1 MNYPL
6 PPPTISCC
14 TFIPHRLLLSPMLI
28 LSLSPIRASY
38 PALSLDYP
46 DGCELGLNKMS
57 NVCACWDGWS
67 PWSHIIGLSH
77 NLGAAMLSTK
87 GTHIFTMLPSA
98 YGSNDS
104 NKASRYLD
112 VCGQLL
118 ETAME
123 KNPTAFPEFGGK
135 DNDLRFIAQRCAHR
149 S

>member
-57 NVCACWDGWS
+57 NVCACWDGLRGPILLACRTISELLCCRPKERTSS
-67 PWSHIIGLSH
+67 PCFLPLMAPMIPTRHLATWMFVASCWRRRWKR
-77 NLGAAMLSTK
+77 TR
-87 GTHIFTMLPSA
+87 LPSL
-98 YGSNDS
+98 S
-104 NKASRYLD
+104 
-112 VCGQLL
+112 L
-118 ETAME
+118 EVKT
-123 KNPTAFPEFGGK
+123 T
-135 DNDLRFIAQRCAHR
+135 I
-149 S
+149 